1 MRPET
6 IDTHQHEVVEVE
18 KQNALMLTE
27 ASNFIWHKAF
37 EALTVD
43 VFIRRGCGKYIDRP
57 QVQPNDYLQTPAQGV
72 TN

>member
-6 IDTHQHEVVEVE
+6 TDTHQHEVVEVE

-37 EALTVD
+37 EAVH
-43 VFIRRGCGKYIDRP
+43 
-57 QVQPNDYLQTPAQGV
+57 
-72 TN
+72 